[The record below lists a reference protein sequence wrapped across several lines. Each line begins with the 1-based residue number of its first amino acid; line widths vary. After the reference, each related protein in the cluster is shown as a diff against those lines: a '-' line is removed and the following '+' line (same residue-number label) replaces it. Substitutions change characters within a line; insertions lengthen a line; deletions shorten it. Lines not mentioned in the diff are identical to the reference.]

1 MSKLHTAYALLIT
14 GGVTDVLNGKVV
26 KYLPELLPQNDPEG
40 RDDLTSIHWQGI
52 NIGALMSHQ
61 GGIGG
66 AGPPSL

>member
-1 MSKLHTAYALLIT
+1 M
-14 GGVTDVLNGKVV
+14 LNGKVV